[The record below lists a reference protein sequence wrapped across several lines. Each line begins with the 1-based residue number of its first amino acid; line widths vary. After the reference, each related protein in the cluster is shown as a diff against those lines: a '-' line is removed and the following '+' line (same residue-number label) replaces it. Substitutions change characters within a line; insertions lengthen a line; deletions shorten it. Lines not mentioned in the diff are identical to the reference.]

1 MRRLSRALLTLLAVL
16 TLCACGDKAQDG
28 ANGEDA
34 AVSWDELSFD
44 KTMPLDYATQF
55 SVSFAGDDYKRIT
68 IGQDQE
74 FLLVAEGAA
83 VPSGVPEG
91 VTILQQP
98 LDEIY
103 LVASAAMDSFAQLDA
118 VDSIRFSGRKESDWY
133 IEQAKEA
140 MSAGD
145 MLYAGKYSEP
155 DYELILSQG
164 CDLVLENTMI
174 YHSPEVIEQ
183 FETLGIPV
191 LVEMSSY
198 ESEPFGR
205 MEWIKLY
212 GALVGKEDEATALF
226 EEKMDSVS
234 GILDAEPTGKAVTF
248 FYVTSNGAVNVRKST
263 DYVAKSIAMAGG
275 EYVSF
280 DSTEEE
286 NAQSTVTIQME
297 AFYSGAH
304 DADVLIYN
312 SIIDGGLTTIDE
324 LLALEPLLG
333 DFKAVQSGDVWCLTK
348 DFYQESLELS
358 DLVVDLHTVLS
369 GADTPLRFLT
379 KLQ

>member
-1 MRRLSRALLTLLAVL
+1 MRRAAAYLAAAACLTGLLTG
-16 TLCACGDKAQDG
+16 CGG
-28 ANGEDA
+28 GA
-34 AVSWDELSFD
+34 AVSGENDDPLSGLTPADSMELS
-44 KTMPLDYATQF
+44 YAEQF
-55 SVSFAGDDYKRIT
+55 TVDTFEGGLSLIT
-68 IGQDQE
+68 IGGEDRY
-74 FLLVAEGAA
+74 LV
-83 VPSGVPEG
+83 VPEG
-91 VTILQQP
+91 QQAPQTGADITVLQQP
-98 LDEIY
+98 LDSIY
-103 LVASAAMDSFAQLDA
+103 LVATSAMDFFVSLDA
-118 VDSIRFSGRKESDWY
+118 LDTISLSGTRADGWY
-133 IEQAKEA
+133 LDAAREA
-140 MSAGD
+140 MTDGD
-145 MLYAGKYSEP
+145 IEYAGKYSAP
-155 DYELILSQG
+155 DYETILASG
-164 CDLVLENTMI
+164 CGLAIENTMI

-205 MEWIKLY
+205 MEWVKLY
-212 GALVGKEDEATALF
+212 GALIGKENEAAALF

-234 GILDAEPTGKAVTF
+234 GILGAAPTGKTVTF

-280 DSTEEE
+280 DNTEEE

-333 DFKAVQSGDVWCLTK
+333 DFKAVQNGNVWCLTK